1 MTTPSLEKFAA
12 EKLSALEAKSLRREL
27 TQTNRQEHAI
37 VERNGRRLVSFSCND
52 YLNLS
57 THPDIIAAAIQATR
71 DYGVGAGASRAVT
84 GNHPLYAAL
93 ESRLAALKGTQ
104 SALVFGSGYL
114 ANSGIIPALIGP
126 KDAIFVDTLAH
137 ACIWAGAKLSGAAII
152 PFAHNDIA
160 DLTRLLRD
168 HRAAHGHA
176 IIATDSVFSMDGD
189 LAPIADLATLA
200 ESYDC
205 WLLTDDAHGLGVV
218 PKMPGADR
226 VPLQMGTLSK
236 AIGAYGGYLCASA
249 QIIAL
254 IRNRARS
261 YIYTT
266 GLPPGTIAAA
276 IAALD
281 FIAANPAYAAQP
293 LANARLFT
301 RALGLPDA
309 ASPIVPL
316 IIGDAQAALNA
327 SKTLEAAGFLVA
339 AIRPPTVP
347 PGTARLRLTFTAAHT
362 QADIARLADAVKP
375 MLGA

>member
-27 TQTNRQEHAI
+27 TQTNRQDHAI

-84 GNHPLYAAL
+84 GNHPLYAEL
-93 ESRLAALKGTQ
+93 ESRLAAVKGTQ

-126 KDAIFVDTLAH
+126 KDAIFVDALAH

-152 PFAHNDIA
+152 QFAHNDIA

-327 SKTLEAAGFLVA
+327 SKSLEAAGFLVA

-362 QADIARLADAVKP
+362 QADIARLAEAVKP

>member
-1 MTTPSLEKFAA
+1 
-12 EKLSALEAKSLRREL
+12 
-27 TQTNRQEHAI
+27 
-37 VERNGRRLVSFSCND
+37 
-52 YLNLS
+52 
-57 THPDIIAAAIQATR
+57 
-71 DYGVGAGASRAVT
+71 
-84 GNHPLYAAL
+84 
-93 ESRLAALKGTQ
+93 
-104 SALVFGSGYL
+104 
-114 ANSGIIPALIGP
+114 
-126 KDAIFVDTLAH
+126 
-137 ACIWAGAKLSGAAII
+137 
-152 PFAHNDIA
+152 
-160 DLTRLLRD
+160 
-168 HRAAHGHA
+168 
-176 IIATDSVFSMDGD
+176 
-189 LAPIADLATLA
+189 
-200 ESYDC
+200 
-205 WLLTDDAHGLGVV
+205 
-218 PKMPGADR
+218 
-226 VPLQMGTLSK
+226 MGTLSK

-327 SKTLEAAGFLVA
+327 SKSLEAAGFLVA

-362 QADIARLADAVKP
+362 QADIARLAEAVKP